1 MYEDDIEKTA
11 FRTHEGHY
19 EFLVMPFGLTNAPST
34 FQALMKHV
42 FKPYLRKFILVFF
55 DDILV
60 YSKSQGQHIEHL
72 QTTFVV
78 IRQHT
83 LFAKMSKCSFGVSE
97 VEYLGHVISAQG
109 VATDPAKVA
118 AMKEW
123 PVPTSVKQLRGFL
136 GLTGYYR
143 RFVKNYGQI
152 SKPLTDLLKKNAFSW
167 SDTAQKAFEQLKEAM
182 ISAPVLA
189 LPNFSNPFVVETDAS
204 GSGIGAVL
212 MQGGHPIAYFS
223 KALSLKHQGLSAYE
237 KELMA
242 LVLAVEKWRPYL
254 LGRHFIIKTDHFSL
268 KFLLGQKITT
278 VFQSKWLP
286 KLMGYDYEIQFRQ
299 GKENLAADGLSR
311 VFSARL
317 LTMALST
324 ISSTLFDSIK
334 ASWAQDPHLQS
345 LIQAL
350 EAGQPHPH
358 YTWQQ
363 GILYRKGK
371 VMVGND
377 PTLKQQL
384 LQLFHDSAVGGH
396 SGMEVTKKKLV
407 SVLYWK
413 GLNKDVRNYVRAC
426 VICQRNKPDLAA
438 PAGLL
443 QPLPIPNTI
452 WEDISMDFIEGL
464 PKSRGKD
471 VILVVV
477 DRLSKY
483 AHFLALS
490 HPFSAAMV
498 AQLYFEH
505 IFKLH
510 GLPKTI
516 VSDRDRIFL
525 SKFWQELF
533 SLLRVSLH
541 LSSAYHP
548 QNDGQTEVIN
558 RCLEGYLRCM
568 TGEKPAEWM
577 LWLPLA
583 EWWYNSNWHS
593 SIGVTPF
600 EVVHGQPPSL
610 HIPYLPG
617 DSRVEAVDR
626 SLTAR
631 EDCIKL
637 LKYQLSKAQH

>member
-1 MYEDDIEKTA
+1 
-11 FRTHEGHY
+11 
-19 EFLVMPFGLTNAPST
+19 
-34 FQALMKHV
+34 
-42 FKPYLRKFILVFF
+42 
-55 DDILV
+55 
-60 YSKSQGQHIEHL
+60 
-72 QTTFVV
+72 
-78 IRQHT
+78 
-83 LFAKMSKCSFGVSE
+83 
-97 VEYLGHVISAQG
+97 
-109 VATDPAKVA
+109 
-118 AMKEW
+118 
-123 PVPTSVKQLRGFL
+123 
-136 GLTGYYR
+136 
-143 RFVKNYGQI
+143 
-152 SKPLTDLLKKNAFSW
+152 
-167 SDTAQKAFEQLKEAM
+167 
-182 ISAPVLA
+182 
-189 LPNFSNPFVVETDAS
+189 
-204 GSGIGAVL
+204 
-212 MQGGHPIAYFS
+212 
-223 KALSLKHQGLSAYE
+223 
-237 KELMA
+237 
-242 LVLAVEKWRPYL
+242 
-254 LGRHFIIKTDHFSL
+254 
-268 KFLLGQKITT
+268 
-278 VFQSKWLP
+278 
-286 KLMGYDYEIQFRQ
+286 MGYDYEIQYRQ

-311 VFSARL
+311 VFSAQL

-324 ISSTLFDSIK
+324 ISSPLLDAIK
-334 ASWAQDPHLQS
+334 ASWVQDPHLQS

-350 EAGQPHPH
+350 EAGQPRPH

-384 LQLFHDSAVGGH
+384 LQVFHDSAVGGH
-396 SGMEVTKKKLV
+396 SGREVTKKKLG

-490 HPFSAAMV
+490 HPFTAAMV

-533 SLLRVSLH
+533 SLLKVSLH

-548 QNDGQTEVIN
+548 QSDGQTEVIN

-583 EWWYNSNWHS
+583 EWWYNTNWHS

-600 EVVHGQPPSL
+600 EVIYGQPPPL

-617 DSRVEAVDR
+617 DSRVEA
-626 SLTAR
+626 
-631 EDCIKL
+631 CL
-637 LKYQLSKAQH
+637 LYTSDAADE